1 MYKKTAISMAL
12 MAGLMGAGLVQAAV
26 TAEQAEALKTT
37 LTPLGGERAGNA
49 DGSIPEWVPNPSI
62 QVSNDKVGDIPV
74 RAFADEKPLMQITVE
89 NMDQYSEHHSDATQ
103 ALLRKLTQSFRVDV
117 YTTHRTGIAPRQ
129 V

>member
-12 MAGLMGAGLVQAAV
+12 MAGLMGAGLAQAAV

-62 QVSNDKVGDIPV
+62 QVS
-74 RAFADEKPLMQITVE
+74 
-89 NMDQYSEHHSDATQ
+89 SD
-103 ALLRKLTQSFRVDV
+103 
-117 YTTHRTGIAPRQ
+117 
-129 V
+129 